1 MLRII
6 PENQYSASR
15 PHTCWAAA
23 WLSVVGVCW
32 VGSLTGCHSPS
43 AASAPAARQAPPPAA
58 VEAVAALTD
67 SIREYRDY
75 TGRTAAANS
84 VQLRARVSGYLLQAP
99 QSQAIERATRE
110 ANDQEPYVQIAEG
123 ENVQA
128 GTLLFEV
135 DPAPYKLALD
145 QAEGNLATAL
155 AQLKRYELEL
165 ARSQELLQSNSISR
179 ADYDLAVANRSET
192 LGQIENLQ
200 AAVDRAKLDLEY
212 TKVAA
217 PIDGLLGRSLV
228 TPGNLIAAD
237 STLLTTLVSVDP
249 IYVYFDVDERSVL
262 AYRQRM
268 RQGDVPSARDQ
279 KIPVQ
284 LGLAVDKNFP
294 YDGYIDFVDNQTDPS
309 TGNTRVRA
317 TFPNPEGHL
326 SAGLFARVRVPFS
339 SNFQAILIPTKA
351 IGTDQQGKFVMVVQD
366 GKAQR
371 RSIQPGLVKGS
382 MTVIREGLKGDE
394 TVIVSGLQKVRP
406 GAPVTIAAATS
417 DVASESVKETA
428 E

>member
-1 MLRII
+1 MLRIL
-6 PENQYSASR
+6 PEKRRSASR
-15 PHTCWAAA
+15 HDTCWAAA
-23 WLSVVGVCW
+23 WLSVIGVCW
-32 VGSLTGCHSPS
+32 VGLLTGCHSPS
-43 AASAPAARQAPPPAA
+43 AASAPATQQAPPPAE
-58 VEAVAALTD
+58 VEAVAAQIE
-67 SIREYRDY
+67 SIREFRDY

-99 QSQAIERATRE
+99 QSQTVENSDGTNPQAT
-110 ANDQEPYVQIAEG
+110 VQIAEG
-123 ENVQA
+123 ETVQK

-135 DPAPYKLALD
+135 DPAPYELALD

-155 AQLKRYELEL
+155 AQLKRYELDL
-165 ARSQELLQSNSISR
+165 VRSQKLMQSNSISR
-179 ADYDLAVANRSET
+179 SEYDLAVANRSET

-200 AAVDRAKLDLEY
+200 ATVDRAKLDLEY
-212 TKVAA
+212 TKVIA

-237 STLLTTLVSVDP
+237 STLLTTVVSVDP

-284 LGLAVDKNFP
+284 LGLAVDKGFP

-317 TFPNPEGHL
+317 TFPNPAGHL

-339 SNFQAILIPTKA
+339 SNFQAILVPTKA
-351 IGTDQQGKFVMVVQD
+351 IGTDQQGKYVMVVQD

-371 RSIQPGLVKGS
+371 RSVLPGLVKGS
-382 MTVIREGLKGDE
+382 LTVIGEGLKGDE
-394 TVIVSGLQKVRP
+394 MVIVSGLQKVRP
-406 GAPVTIAAATS
+406 GAPVTIAAPAHSAS
-417 DVASESVKETA
+417 DEPAREAA